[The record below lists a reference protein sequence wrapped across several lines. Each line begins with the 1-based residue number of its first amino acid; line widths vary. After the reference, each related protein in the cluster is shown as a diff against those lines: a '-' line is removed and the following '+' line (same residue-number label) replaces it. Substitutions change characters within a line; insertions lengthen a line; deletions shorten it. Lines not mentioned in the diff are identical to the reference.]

1 MKRQRGVTLME
12 LMTVVSI
19 IGILGAVAYPAYV
32 DQARRG
38 RRASAQAMLVE
49 VLQHQE
55 RFYSQNNTFTATMA
69 NLGYGAGPYYSENRT
84 HTIALAVGPS
94 GDIRTSV
101 SITATP
107 VAADVKCGV
116 LTLSSNQAR
125 SASGTTP
132 AICW

>member
-19 IGILGAVAYPAYV
+19 IGILGAVAYPAYL

-55 RFYSQNNTFTATMA
+55 RFYSQNNTFTLNMA
-69 NLGYGAGPYYSENRT
+69 NLGYGGGPYYSENNT

-101 SITATP
+101 SISATP
-107 VAADVKCGV
+107 VSADAKCGV

-125 SASGTTP
+125 SASGTQP